1 MAKYTVV
8 IHRDP
13 ESGYW
18 AEVPALPGCY
28 TQAETMDDLVV
39 NVREAITGVLEVMA
53 ENGED
58 HEEDIQVLEV
68 AV

>member
-39 NVREAITGVLEVMA
+39 NVREAITGVLEVVA